1 MPVFEF
7 KLDAREMT
15 PPQPFDEATA
25 ILRGLE
31 RGQYLRMLHR
41 RVPYPLFDFCRALS
55 FDYRVRE
62 SAAGDFEIF
71 VYHTDDATGLREAG
85 ILCE

>member
-1 MPVFEF
+1 MTVEF
-7 KLDAREMT
+7 TLDAREMA
-15 PPQPFDEATA
+15 PPEPFDKATA
-25 ILRGLE
+25 ILRKLE

-55 FDYRVRE
+55 LDYSVKE
-62 SAAGDFEIF
+62 TPAADFEII
-71 VYHTDDATGLREAG
+71 VYHVDDATELWSQG

>member
-1 MPVFEF
+1 MAYEF
-7 KLDAREMT
+7 KLDAREMA

-41 RVPYPLFDFCRALS
+41 RAPYPLFDFCRALLL
-55 FDYRVRE
+55 DYSVKE
-62 SAAGDFEIF
+62 TSAGEFVIIVYHAGDEIS
-71 VYHTDDATGLREAG
+71 LREAG
-85 ILCE
+85 VLCE